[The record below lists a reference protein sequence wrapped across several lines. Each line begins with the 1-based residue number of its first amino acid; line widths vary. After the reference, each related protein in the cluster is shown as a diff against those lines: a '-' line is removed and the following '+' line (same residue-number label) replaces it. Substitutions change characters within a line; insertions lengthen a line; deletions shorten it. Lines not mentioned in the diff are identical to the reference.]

1 MKLNSMKNLISKVIF
16 ITLFVSN
23 ICFGQ
28 ENNLL
33 WEISGNQLEK
43 PSYLFGTIH
52 VICEEDYIMTPA
64 ISNSLKNVDTYF
76 AELNLADI
84 STMLKMQEY
93 LKAEETLSKR
103 ITPKQ
108 YSELKHLLNE
118 VFQLDIETF
127 ENLSDF
133 AIMSTIMLE
142 SFDCK
147 NRKIYELELMQQA
160 LFMNKKLGGLET
172 IEEQVNAMSSS
183 TNIHSILGMLKEL
196 KANKSTSSKK
206 LIELYSSEN
215 IKGILDD
222 FTKTSYIDVKS
233 QKVLLDN
240 RNKNW
245 IPKMKQAMK
254 GQSVFFA
261 VGAAHLAGEK
271 GIIHLLEKE
280 GYTLKPIELQE

>member
-1 MKLNSMKNLISKVIF
+1 MKNLISKIIF

-133 AIMSTIMLE
+133 AIMSTIMLQ

-147 NRKIYELELMQQA
+147 NKKIYELELMQQA
-160 LFMNKKLGGLET
+160 LFMKKKLDGLET
-172 IEEQVNAMSSS
+172 VEEQVNAMSNS
-183 TNIHSILGMLKEL
+183 TNIDSILGMLRDL
-196 KANKSTSSKK
+196 KTDKGASSKK
-206 LIELYSSEN
+206 LIELYTSEN
-215 IKGILDD
+215 IKEILND
-222 FTKTSYIDVKS
+222 FTKTSYIDAKS
-233 QKVLLDN
+233 QKTLLDN

-245 IPKMKQAMK
+245 IPKMKQAME

>member
-133 AIMSTIMLE
+133 AIMSTIMLQ

-147 NRKIYELELMQQA
+147 NKKIYELELMQQA
-160 LFMNKKLGGLET
+160 LFMKKKLDGLET
-172 IEEQVNAMSSS
+172 VEEQVNAMSNS
-183 TNIHSILGMLKEL
+183 TNIDSILGMLRDL
-196 KANKSTSSKK
+196 KTDKGASSKK
-206 LIELYSSEN
+206 LIELYTSEN
-215 IKGILDD
+215 IKEILND
-222 FTKTSYIDVKS
+222 FTKTSYIDAKS
-233 QKVLLDN
+233 QKTLLDN

-245 IPKMKQAMK
+245 IPKMKQAME

-261 VGAAHLAGEK
+261 VGAAHLAGKK
-271 GIIHLLEKE
+271 GVIRLLKKE
-280 GYTLKPIELQE
+280 GYTLKPIKLKE

>member
-1 MKLNSMKNLISKVIF
+1 MKNLISKIIF

-64 ISNSLKNVDTYF
+64 ISNTLKNVDTYY

-84 STMLKMQEY
+84 STMTKMQEY

-133 AIMSTIMLE
+133 AIMSTIMLQ

-147 NRKIYELELMQQA
+147 NKKIYELELMQQA
-160 LFMNKKLGGLET
+160 LFMKKKLDGLET
-172 IEEQVNAMSSS
+172 VEEQVNAMSNS
-183 TNIHSILGMLKEL
+183 TNIDSILGMLRDL
-196 KANKSTSSKK
+196 KTDKGASSKK
-206 LIELYSSEN
+206 LIELYTSEN
-215 IKGILDD
+215 IKEILND
-222 FTKTSYIDVKS
+222 FTKTSYIDAKS
-233 QKVLLDN
+233 QKTLLDN

-245 IPKMKQAMK
+245 IPKMKQAME

-261 VGAAHLAGEK
+261 VGAAHLAGKK
-271 GIIHLLEKE
+271 GVIRLLKKE
-280 GYTLKPIELQE
+280 GYTLKPIKLKE

>member
-52 VICEEDYIMTPA
+52 VICEDDYIMTPA
-64 ISNSLKNVDTYF
+64 ISNTLKNVDTYY

-84 STMLKMQEY
+84 STMTKMQEY

-133 AIMSTIMLE
+133 AIMSTIMLQ

-147 NRKIYELELMQQA
+147 NKKIYELELMQQA
-160 LFMNKKLGGLET
+160 LFMKKKLDGLET
-172 IEEQVNAMSSS
+172 VEEQVNAMSNS
-183 TNIHSILGMLKEL
+183 TNIDSILGMLRDL
-196 KANKSTSSKK
+196 KTDKGASSKK
-206 LIELYSSEN
+206 LIELYTSEN
-215 IKGILDD
+215 IKEILND
-222 FTKTSYIDVKS
+222 FTKTSYIDAKS
-233 QKVLLDN
+233 QKTLLDN

-245 IPKMKQAMK
+245 IPKMKQAME

-261 VGAAHLAGEK
+261 VGAAHLAGKK
-271 GIIHLLEKE
+271 GVIRLLKKE
-280 GYTLKPIELQE
+280 GYTLKPIKLKE

>member
-1 MKLNSMKNLISKVIF
+1 MKNLISKIIF

-133 AIMSTIMLE
+133 AIMSTIMLQ

-147 NRKIYELELMQQA
+147 NKKIYELELMQQA
-160 LFMNKKLGGLET
+160 LFMKKKLDGLET
-172 IEEQVNAMSSS
+172 VEEQVNAMSNS
-183 TNIHSILGMLKEL
+183 TNIDSILGMLRDL
-196 KANKSTSSKK
+196 KTDKGASSKK
-206 LIELYSSEN
+206 LIELYTSEN
-215 IKGILDD
+215 IKEILND
-222 FTKTSYIDVKS
+222 FTKTSYIDAKS
-233 QKVLLDN
+233 QKTLLDN

-245 IPKMKQAMK
+245 IPKMKQAME

-261 VGAAHLAGEK
+261 VGAAHLAGKK
-271 GIIHLLEKE
+271 GVIRLLKKE
-280 GYTLKPIELQE
+280 GYTLKPIKLKE